1 MNSNMVP
8 ALPCLALALLLGGCA
23 WSSASDDSE
32 QLELGLSSQG
42 TEVLVVPFSATIL
55 GCNGDVAVS
64 GDLLITSQTVTTGT
78 GETRV
83 RFHNTFINVT
93 GVDAAGTQYVVAAA
107 STNGFEV
114 TSGAGAIVS
123 TNTSDLALVSQG
135 SGDNL
140 DVHLNIHTTINPD
153 GTVTA
158 EVFHITSECRG

>member
-1 MNSNMVP
+1 MNTKMIP
-8 ALPCLALALLLGGCA
+8 AFPCLVLGLLLGGCA
-23 WSSASDDSE
+23 WSSTPDETE
-32 QLELGLSSQG
+32 QLELAAASQG
-42 TEVLVVPFSATIL
+42 TEVLVIPLSATIL
-55 GCNGDVAVS
+55 GCDGDVAVS
-64 GDLLITSQTVTTGT
+64 GELLITSHTVTTGQ

-83 RFHNTFINVT
+83 RFHNTFLNVT

-114 TSGAGAIVS
+114 TPGPGATVS

-140 DVHLNIHTTINPD
+140 IVHLNIHTTINPD